1 VTSVESQPE
10 EIVQETL
17 SQKKKKSQNRVGGVA
32 IVIKPL
38 SSKSEA

>member
-17 SQKKKKSQNRVGGVA
+17 SQKTKITKQGWRSGYSDKA
-32 IVIKPL
+32 L
-38 SSKSEA
+38 A